1 VTVKTEAGFT
11 RTELTD
17 YLASHQ
23 IETRNLFAG
32 NLLRQPA
39 YANIVHRVAVALDNT
54 ETIMNDTFFLGTYP
68 GLTQQQI
75 DHSLKLIEEFVN
87 TKSLKGK

>member
-1 VTVKTEAGFT
+1 VKAGAGFT

-39 YANIVHRVAVALDNT
+39 YLHIQHRVAATLDNT

-68 GLTQQQI
+68 GLSQPMI
-75 DHSLKLIEEFVN
+75 DHSLQLIEEFVN
-87 TKSLKGK
+87 SRGLKK